1 MIKKIDDTMLPND
14 NIIFANEDSNNAT
27 FFSDEIGIFSVDL
40 NSINLDYVNF
50 DENNPETIIH
60 GKLMVRRNIFNQR
73 KTFKK

>member
-40 NSINLDYVNF
+40 NSINFDYVNF
-50 DENNPETIIH
+50 DKNDPETIIH
-60 GKLMVRRNIFNQR
+60 SKLMVWRNIFNQR